1 MKKSILLTLALF
13 LSFSTF
19 SFAQQYFGEETKNEL
34 KKQRGQVPA
43 VDKANMQAKEMTLAL
58 DLTEGQQKDVEAILL
73 EYHQGLEAS
82 MDSKN
87 TDFANLSDEEKRAMK
102 AKHLDAQI
110 ALKKEMKKILSKE
123 QYEKFSTRM
132 ISGKRKM
139 KQHKSGKGK

>member
-13 LSFSTF
+13 LSFTSL
-19 SFAQQYFGEETKNEL
+19 SIAQQYFGEDTKTEL

-43 VDKANMQAKEMTLAL
+43 PDKANMQAKEMTLAL
-58 DLTEGQQKDVEAILL
+58 DLDEAQQKDVEALL
-73 EYHQGLEAS
+73 LDYHKGLEAS
-82 MDSKN
+82 MGSKKK
-87 TDFANLSDEEKRAMK
+87 DFANLSDQEKREMK

-110 ALKKEMKKILSKE
+110 ALKKEMKKILTKE

-139 KQHKSGKGK
+139 KQHRSGKEK